1 MRVATAALLCV
12 LLLYVLPAASQPAV
26 PPDLTEGIRELV
38 AINRTNRQFMRIG
51 TAFHT
56 GDGVF
61 HTSAHVAKAKLPDGY
76 TEFYLASRTATLS
89 ISSWAGPATVA
100 CVHKAW
106 RPQQVE
112 EGQTAPY
119 DVATVKIEKPE
130 GIPTLRFSA
139 TRPQLGQLVRMAGFA
154 AASRAWPP
162 VLYVSSG
169 RITSIDYTRQST
181 TIDIDAGFALEGS
194 SGSPVLDAQD
204 GVVGIVFGRQGER
217 GSGAAARVFAVYVDA
232 IKTVCD

>member
-12 LLLYVLPAASQPAV
+12 LLLYALPAASQPSV
-26 PPDLTEGIRELV
+26 SPDLTEGIRELV
-38 AINRTNRQFMRIG
+38 VINRTNRQFMRIG

-61 HTSAHVAKAKLPDGY
+61 YTNAHVAKAKLPDGY
-76 TEFYLASRTATLS
+76 TEFYLAGLATLS
-89 ISSWAGPATVA
+89 ISSWTGPATVA

-106 RPQQVE
+106 RPQQAE
-112 EGQTAPY
+112 DGRAFPY
-119 DVATVKIEKPE
+119 DVATLKVEKSE
-130 GIPTLRFSA
+130 GISALRFSA

-169 RITSIDYTRQST
+169 RITSIDYVQQST
-181 TIDIDAGFALEGS
+181 TIDVDAGFALEGS

-217 GSGAAARVFAVYVDA
+217 GSGTAARVFAVYTDA